1 MKKFLKKIIGNN
13 KIKRWILLT
22 IIGMVLICYGFAK
35 IFVAE
40 ELFFKD
46 ILKIVLTFI
55 VGFTAMILGIVF
67 TQRRTLAISL
77 KENQLDSKE
86 MLNVRGVKDKGPNI
100 VVIGGGTGLNNVL
113 KGLKNYTNNL
123 TAIVTVSTYG
133 SKIHKPTEDLKSSI
147 IALAQNTEE
156 MQKLMNY
163 KFDDPKL
170 KNVDFGDLYFE
181 AAQYIFGDFSQ
192 SIEKSKK
199 ILSMIGKALPVTL
212 DEMRICA
219 ELENGMVIDEKER
232 IALETA
238 NRITKINRVYISP
251 SNCRVAPGVLDAI
264 KAADAII
271 IGPGNLYTN
280 VIPNLLIKNVAK
292 TIKESKA
299 IKIYISN
306 IMTEP
311 GLTDDYDLSE
321 HLQAIEEHA
330 GKDMIDYCIC
340 DNGEIIPEFLRK
352 YNKEGAN
359 LVQVDTENLKGVLV
373 IKADVSCID
382 GEYIR
387 HDSDA
392 LAKQII
398 ELICNELKY
407 KDKQDDEQYILLN
420 SKLKEQQKLSKKE
433 RKSAKLPRQKEKIL
447 KNRKR
452 SKFRE
457 KYSDRIESIQNS
469 DETRK
474 ENRKLQ
480 EQVNKITKAEEKK
493 EKKRY
498 IEETLKK
505 KKK

>member
-1 MKKFLKKIIGNN
+1 
-13 KIKRWILLT
+13 
-22 IIGMVLICYGFAK
+22 
-35 IFVAE
+35 
-40 ELFFKD
+40 
-46 ILKIVLTFI
+46 
-55 VGFTAMILGIVF
+55 
-67 TQRRTLAISL
+67 
-77 KENQLDSKE
+77 
-86 MLNVRGVKDKGPNI
+86 
-100 VVIGGGTGLNNVL
+100 
-113 KGLKNYTNNL
+113 
-123 TAIVTVSTYG
+123 
-133 SKIHKPTEDLKSSI
+133 
-147 IALAQNTEE
+147 
-156 MQKLMNY
+156 
-163 KFDDPKL
+163 
-170 KNVDFGDLYFE
+170 
-181 AAQYIFGDFSQ
+181 
-192 SIEKSKK
+192 
-199 ILSMIGKALPVTL
+199 
-212 DEMRICA
+212 
-219 ELENGMVIDEKER
+219 
-232 IALETA
+232 
-238 NRITKINRVYISP
+238 
-251 SNCRVAPGVLDAI
+251 
-264 KAADAII
+264 
-271 IGPGNLYTN
+271 
-280 VIPNLLIKNVAK
+280 
-292 TIKESKA
+292 
-299 IKIYISN
+299 
-306 IMTEP
+306 
-311 GLTDDYDLSE
+311 
-321 HLQAIEEHA
+321 
-330 GKDMIDYCIC
+330 MIDYCIC

-359 LVQVDTENLKGVLV
+359 LVQVDTENLKGVRV

-480 EQVNKITKAEEKK
+480 EEVNKITKAEKKK

>member
-330 GKDMIDYCIC
+330 GKDMID
-340 DNGEIIPEFLRK
+340 
-352 YNKEGAN
+352 
-359 LVQVDTENLKGVLV
+359 
-373 IKADVSCID
+373 
-382 GEYIR
+382 
-387 HDSDA
+387 
-392 LAKQII
+392 
-398 ELICNELKY
+398 
-407 KDKQDDEQYILLN
+407 
-420 SKLKEQQKLSKKE
+420 
-433 RKSAKLPRQKEKIL
+433 
-447 KNRKR
+447 
-452 SKFRE
+452 
-457 KYSDRIESIQNS
+457 
-469 DETRK
+469 
-474 ENRKLQ
+474 
-480 EQVNKITKAEEKK
+480 
-493 EKKRY
+493 
-498 IEETLKK
+498 
-505 KKK
+505 